1 MHFNSLPSSGLSIV
15 PGATYSL
22 SVGARALIEEQLDF
36 TPSASDLLAV
46 RARTRE
52 TRRLTQVREESGE
65 WITLSD
71 SVEPPG
77 EATFS
82 FRQGSR
88 TWRVSFSVERAWQI
102 TRASA
107 PDLGSAKP
115 KGGLAKAKAAKPS
128 QATKEK
134 GKINIAELFSI

>member
-1 MHFNSLPSSGLSIV
+1 MHFNSLPSSGLAIV

-46 RARTRE
+46 RARTEE
-52 TRRLTQVREESGE
+52 TRRVTMVKRGEE
-65 WITLSD
+65 WVTTHD

-107 PDLGSAKP
+107 SDLGSAKP
-115 KGGLAKAKAAKPS
+115 KGSLAKAKDAKLS

-134 GKINIAELFSI
+134 GKINIEELFSI